1 MPDREIMVRSAGFAY
16 RILIEDNALAG
27 LGKAMRLLFPSTK
40 TLLVSDTTVYD
51 LYGERILQSLTKEK
65 WQAAKALIRPG
76 ERSKTLN
83 RASRLYDAALD
94 AGLDRNSPLI
104 ALGGGVVGDLAG
116 FAASTFMRGV
126 PLVMVPTSL
135 LAQVDSSVGGK
146 VAVNHPRGK
155 NLIGA
160 IYAPRLVLIDP
171 LVLETLSERQ
181 FRAGLAEI
189 IKYGIIVSNSFFYW
203 LEKNLDRLICKDKLI
218 LTGAIAKSVQAK
230 KRVVEKD
237 EFENNYRQV
246 LNFGHTLGHALEAAT
261 DYRYYLHGEAVLIGM
276 AAALKMA
283 VRLSLLDSAS
293 AGRIQALLN
302 LIDQKKPPAHL
313 TADKVIGKLRQD
325 KKRREREI
333 MFILPTAI
341 GAGTVI
347 PVNDQSLIREV
358 VDLYLMCGAIS

>member
-1 MPDREIMVRSAGFAY
+1 MPDREITVRSAGFAY
-16 RILIEDNALAG
+16 RVLIEDNALAG

-40 TLLVSDTTVYD
+40 TLLVSDTNVYD

-171 LVLETLSERQ
+171 LVLETLSKRQ
-181 FRAGLAEI
+181 FRAGLVEI

-203 LEKNLDRLICKDKLI
+203 LEENLDRLIYRDRLI

-276 AAALKMA
+276 SAALKMA

-293 AGRIQALLN
+293 GERIQALLN